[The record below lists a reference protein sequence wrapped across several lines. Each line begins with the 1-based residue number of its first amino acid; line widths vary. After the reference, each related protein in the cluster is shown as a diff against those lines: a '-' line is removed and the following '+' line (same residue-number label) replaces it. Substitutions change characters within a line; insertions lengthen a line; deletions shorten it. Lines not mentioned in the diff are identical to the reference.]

1 MNKALN
7 QIISQNSPNQIDH
20 YRIVKKL
27 GQGGMSIVY
36 EGFDERLKRPVALK
50 VLHPFLAES
59 VEYRA
64 RFLREA
70 LATARLAHPNI
81 VQVYNVSAAEGP
93 HEQLYIACELVPGQ
107 TLRDFVKDW
116 PIMEAPELAAMIIWQ
131 LTFALDHAHQKGIIH
146 RDIKPE
152 NIMVSSDG
160 QIKLMDFGIASVGSE
175 ESFTQ
180 KGMLMGSLAHMAPEV
195 IEGQKATPT
204 SDLFSLGTVFYWLV
218 TKELPFQGESPHALL
233 KAIVDGQAKK
243 VQTISPYVTDDI
255 AAIIENSIAKDFVN
269 RFQSATEMGQAIEKA
284 LSHMGISIN
293 SKLLGDVLKDPKAT
307 WQQFNEA
314 MAAQVSAKIKYLK
327 NHHKDAQAYALECRL
342 GAHASTTISPPRK
355 KMPKIL
361 MVVGWTMTL
370 VLSVSFMIHVTK
382 TKRHD
387 GFIQQHEVVQAKP
400 IRAEEIASDAQN
412 HENSPALELL
422 AKPEAKPRENDN
434 GIATIAAGKDNQG
447 SPPLADEKSSDK
459 NVPAN
464 HEYQP
469 VKIVIWPFAHVT
481 VDGKLVARNQKS
493 ITLELEKGTH
503 RLLFT
508 HPYAA
513 TVEKVLTIGAK
524 TEPLELNISL
534 TKSKPA
540 LLVVRS
546 NVNADVAVDGHYRGT
561 TEQSVTKPMVVSLP
575 DRTHALKKE
584 IVLSQEGYRPQI
596 LKTELIAG
604 QVKEL
609 EVTLKPLGKES
620 FGLAHE

>member
-59 VEYRA
+59 SEYRA

-81 VQVYNVSAAEGP
+81 MQVYNVSSAEGP
-93 HEQLYIACELVPGQ
+93 NDQLYIACELVLGQ
-107 TLRDFVKDW
+107 TLRDFVQGW
-116 PIMEAPELAAMIIWQ
+116 PLIKMPELAAMIIWQ

-152 NIMVSSDG
+152 NIMVNSDG

-195 IEGQKATPT
+195 IEGKKATPA

-218 TKELPFQGESPHALL
+218 TNELPFQGESPHALL
-233 KAIVDGQAKK
+233 KAIVESQAKK

-255 AAIIENSIAKDFVN
+255 AAVIEKGIVKDCMD
-269 RFQSATEMGQAIEKA
+269 RFQSAAEMGQSIEKA

-293 SKLLGDVLKDPKAT
+293 SKLLGDVLKDPKAK
-307 WQQFNEA
+307 WKQFSDVIDS
-314 MAAQVSAKIKYLK
+314 QVTAKIKYLK

-342 GAHASTTISPPRK
+342 GAHASATSRPQDKKIRK
-355 KMPKIL
+355 ICI
-361 MVVGWTMTL
+361 VACWASTL
-370 VLSVSFMIHVTK
+370 VLSASFLIYVTK
-382 TKRHD
+382 TKGNDNVIPHPEM
-387 GFIQQHEVVQAKP
+387 IEAKP
-400 IRAEEIASDAQN
+400 LLAEDMAHESPKNDDSKTLDLSPELGAQPLADN
-412 HENSPALELL
+412 LQKMVNSE
-422 AKPEAKPRENDN
+422 AKPE
-434 GIATIAAGKDNQG
+434 
-447 SPPLADEKSSDK
+447 PPSLEKQQSSNK
-459 NVPAN
+459 NTPSN
-464 HEYQP
+464 SERQL
-469 VKIVIWPFAHVT
+469 VKIVIWPFAHVS

-493 ITLELEKGTH
+493 LTLELENGIH
-503 RLLFT
+503 RILFT

-513 TVEKVLTIGAK
+513 TVEKVLTLDTKKG
-524 TEPLELNISL
+524 PLELNVSL

-546 NVNADVAVDGHYRGT
+546 NVNADLAVEGHYRGT
-561 TEQSVTKPMVVSLP
+561 TDQSVTKPVLVALP

-584 IVLSQEGYRPQI
+584 VVISQEGYKAQI
-596 LKTELIAG
+596 VKIELIAG

-609 EVTLKPLGKES
+609 EVTLKPMGKES